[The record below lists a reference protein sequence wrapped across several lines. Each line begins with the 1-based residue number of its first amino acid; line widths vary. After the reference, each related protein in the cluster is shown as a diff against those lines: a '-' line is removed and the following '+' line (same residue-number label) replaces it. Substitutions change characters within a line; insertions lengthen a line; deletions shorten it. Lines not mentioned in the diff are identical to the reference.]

1 MFFAT
6 NKIMHNCSNGS
17 FVTEMKLFV
26 RKGQYNLSICLSVVK
41 CSQLL
46 RMCQQKA
53 LHSLNLFVPQ

>member
-46 RMCQQKA
+46 RMC
-53 LHSLNLFVPQ
+53 